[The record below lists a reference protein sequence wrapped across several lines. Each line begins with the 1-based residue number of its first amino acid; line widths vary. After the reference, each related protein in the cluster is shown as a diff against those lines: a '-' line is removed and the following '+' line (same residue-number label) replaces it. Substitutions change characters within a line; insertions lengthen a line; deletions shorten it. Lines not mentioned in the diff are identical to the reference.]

1 MAQKEA
7 MISQLCHVSQLI
19 FSKGTRCPLRR
30 PRARSP
36 PPPPWPLLPFLLR
49 PWLRWKRRT
58 GFTRGPS
65 PTPLRPTTT
74 EEEGVLIRVRP
85 RATTGPM
92 RQDRRSSSSNSGSSS
107 NSSTNT
113 TCSGSSSNS
122 TAQPPHLIV
131 PRCPSSSSSYTS
143 NLVDME
149 EAGGKSITNSTRKG
163 FYVESVFYS
172 ARNVDLF

>member
-1 MAQKEA
+1 MTQKEA

-19 FSKGTRCPLRR
+19 FFTGTRCPLRR
-30 PRARSP
+30 PRPRSP
-36 PPPPWPLLPFLLR
+36 PPPPWLLPFLLR

-85 RATTGPM
+85 RAKTGQM
-92 RQDRRSSSSNSGSSS
+92 RQDRRSSSSNSSGSSS
-107 NSSTNT
+107 SSSTNT
-113 TCSGSSSNS
+113 SCSGSSSNSS

-131 PRCPSSSSSYTS
+131 PRCPSSSFTS

-163 FYVESVFYS
+163 FYVESVVYH

>member
-1 MAQKEA
+1 

-19 FSKGTRCPLRR
+19 FFTGTRCPLRR

-36 PPPPWPLLPFLLR
+36 PPPPWLLLPFLLR

-65 PTPLRPTTT
+65 PTPLLRTTT

-85 RATTGPM
+85 RATTGQM
-92 RQDRRSSSSNSGSSS
+92 RQDRRSSSSNRGSSNS
-107 NSSTNT
+107 SSTNT
-113 TCSGSSSNS
+113 TCSGSSSS
-122 TAQPPHLIV
+122 SRRRAQPPHLIV

-149 EAGGKSITNSTRKG
+149 EAEGKSITTSTRKG
-163 FYVESVFYS
+163 FYVESVVYH